1 MSSSRRILVASVSR
15 STELLV
21 ERATRNAGF
30 TVHTVAPLPDAIKNA
45 LGDGTGGVVV
55 LDALQQGVGAVDC
68 VRTVISSHPNAPIIV
83 LGSRPDLGVVS
94 RFVRAG
100 ASNYLLPYVGATE
113 FLKAVDDAASGRAAA
128 ADTLFGRVRACLP
141 ASKQADGRYVMPDGN
156 RLGLADVIT
165 QCVSVGLTTEE
176 IAECVGVT
184 VAALAS
190 LGKARGSRASSG
202 NSSGNGVTTQMG
214 DFVRGIVAHGS
225 DSTGSSRSS
234 SREAGGV
241 LRPELRILGVFVI
254 AVCGLWW
261 LLTERRPAIYGTTG
275 TVSYQGQPVAVGEI
289 VFEPQSERGQRRTA
303 LVKDGRFELPKR
315 EGFPLGQSYL
325 VRVYGYR
332 ETGEKYENA
341 DMSQSAVIQEQFL
354 PTRYNQATELT
365 FETTSQNLRAG
376 LPLDLQ

>member
-21 ERATRNAGF
+21 ERAVQNAGF

-68 VRTVISSHPNAPIIV
+68 VRTVISSHPNARIIV

-113 FLKAVDDAASGRAAA
+113 FLKAVDDADSGRSAA

-141 ASKQADGRYVMPDGN
+141 ASKEADGRYVMPDGSQ
-156 RLGLADVIT
+156 LGLADVIT

-184 VAALAS
+184 VAALAT
-190 LGKARGSRASSG
+190 LGKARGSGA
-202 NSSGNGVTTQMG
+202 SSGNGVMTQLG
-214 DFVRGIVAHGS
+214 DFVRGIVAQGS

-234 SREAGGV
+234 SREGCGV
-241 LRPELRILGVFVI
+241 LRPELKILGVFVI